1 MVNFPSADLV
11 NYLSRGVKGT
21 LKNLKLEFKLHNAHR
36 KEQEKKLKKGLL
48 TTKLKNFKSET
59 TLVNMCVCV

>member
-48 TTKLKNFKSET
+48 TTKLKNFKS
-59 TLVNMCVCV
+59 